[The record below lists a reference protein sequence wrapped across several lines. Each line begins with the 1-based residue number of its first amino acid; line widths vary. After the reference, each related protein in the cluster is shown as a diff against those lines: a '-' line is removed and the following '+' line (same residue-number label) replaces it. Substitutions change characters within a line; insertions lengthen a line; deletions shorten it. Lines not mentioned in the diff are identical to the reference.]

1 VNGIVVDAPVTL
13 SWCFAEEQTPLSLIV
28 LDRLNAG
35 EAAVV
40 PAFWS
45 LEILN
50 SLLVGARRGRISRDQ
65 THLFLCDIGA
75 LQLTLDHESFE
86 QVSRPVQTLCH
97 DHRITPYDALYI
109 ELAIRL
115 QCPLVTLDRL
125 QQKPA
130 KELGV
135 ECL

>member
-1 VNGIVVDAPVTL
+1 LNGIVVDASVTL

-35 EAAVV
+35 EAACRPGFSV
-40 PAFWS
+40 AG
-45 LEILN
+45 N
-50 SLLVGARRGRISRDQ
+50 SQFFTRRGENGTNLARSNAFVLR
-65 THLFLCDIGA
+65 DIGA
-75 LQLTLDHESFE
+75 LHLTLDHESFE
-86 QVSRPVQTLCH
+86 QVSGPVQTLCR

-115 QCPLVTLDRL
+115 QCPLATLDRL
-125 QQKPA
+125 QQKAA

-135 ECL
+135 GCL